1 MDKPVAATQRGAGR
15 RRAGA
20 GWMAAVCSPRLQA
33 LAGAA
38 AIALLALPVVRKPM
52 EAGMATHMLAQFP
65 LLVAAGA
72 LLAAA
77 CPGWLRSR
85 IARWNALGIAGLVA
99 AAGVLALSMI
109 PRLLDLALA
118 DPRID
123 AAKWLALLLCGAA
136 LRLSWHPAG
145 LVVQGFFLGNVLPM
159 MAVAG
164 VLYQEASAR
173 LCNSYRLDEQAFVG
187 QALVG
192 LAGAVAVAWL
202 AWAAWRTMR
211 DERASLGEHAGA

>member
-1 MDKPVAATQRGAGR
+1 
-15 RRAGA
+15 
-20 GWMAAVCSPRLQA
+20 MAAACSPRLQA

-65 LLVAAGA
+65 LLVTAGA

-77 CPGWLRSR
+77 CPDWLRSR

-136 LRLSWHPAG
+136 LRLSWRPAG